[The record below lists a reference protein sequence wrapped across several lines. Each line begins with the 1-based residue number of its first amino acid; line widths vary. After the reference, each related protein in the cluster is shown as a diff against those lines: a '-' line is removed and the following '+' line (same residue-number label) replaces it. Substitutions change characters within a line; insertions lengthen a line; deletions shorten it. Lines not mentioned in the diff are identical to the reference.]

1 MKRRALAMR
10 YDNVRRIWFGR
21 PAPEL
26 TKEYIIETLLK
37 DRHTFAALFYCY
49 IRQKK
54 TSKL

>member
-26 TKEYIIETLLK
+26 TKEYIIETLL
-37 DRHTFAALFYCY
+37 
-49 IRQKK
+49 QE
-54 TSKL
+54 